1 MGIIKIA
8 TSVPKRV
15 NKARKALFSSSTTL
29 KSDIASSSPSFDSIY
44 QSDEINDN
52 DNTTTSFYSINSKR
66 LRRRRNS
73 FSSDHTVVSLSSS
86 LDQSPLPP
94 NEDLDSSTYNITQ
107 PHSSNSTFS
116 SKSTTSSKQFSSF
129 TISIAD
135 CSYSPSS
142 SASSTSSSYKLD
154 SIFSTSTSD
163 QIKRSNSFC
172 SSNDNLNIN
181 KNNTISSTNSNSG
194 HHPAVQRLTT
204 QPIIPRSPALPQLR
218 TNYDFKTPRRVAS
231 AILTSTITTA
241 LNQED
246 FDDDIFPELESTIIP
261 NDNDDNEEH
270 NDNSLQVNLQNKY
283 GLVIV

>member
-15 NKARKALFSSSTTL
+15 NKARKALFSSSSSTL
-29 KSDIASSSPSFDSIY
+29 KSDITSSSSFDSIY
-44 QSDEINDN
+44 QSDEIDNNND
-52 DNTTTSFYSINSKR
+52 DNTTTSFYSINPKR
-66 LRRRRNS
+66 LIRRRNS

-94 NEDLDSSTYNITQ
+94 NEDLDSSTYNRTQ

-116 SKSTTSSKQFSSF
+116 SKQSSSF

-135 CSYSPSS
+135 CSYSPSSSSS

-154 SIFSTSTSD
+154 SIFSTTTSD

-181 KNNTISSTNSNSG
+181 KNTNTNSG
-194 HHPAVQRLTT
+194 HHPTVQRLTT

-231 AILTSTITTA
+231 AILTSTIT

-246 FDDDIFPELESTIIP
+246 LDDDIFPELESTIIP
-261 NDNDDNEEH
+261 NNNNNNNTNDDNEEH